1 MNTIK
6 SKCFNES
13 TDTTETSLTR
23 VMEFSFE
30 GSVYVLVEEVYNTET
45 TYRISRREAAM
56 LNLEQYEAIAK
67 EENPDTCE
75 IDLDVYLQMKDFTL
89 KMLSDNNLKF

>member
-1 MNTIK
+1 MK

-30 GSVYVLVEEVYNTET
+30 GRVYVIVEEVYNTET
-45 TYRISRREAAM
+45 TYRVSRREAPM

-67 EENPDTCE
+67 EENQNVFE
-75 IDLDVYLQMKDFTL
+75 IPLHTYLHFKLFTL
-89 KMLSDNNLKF
+89 KMLGDDNLKF